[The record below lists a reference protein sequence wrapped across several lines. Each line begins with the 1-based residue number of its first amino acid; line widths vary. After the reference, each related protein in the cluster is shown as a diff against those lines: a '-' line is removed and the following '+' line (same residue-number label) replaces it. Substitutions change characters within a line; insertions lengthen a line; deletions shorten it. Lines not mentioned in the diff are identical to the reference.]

1 MKNLL
6 LFCFIYLMTSKVN
19 AQAQTFE
26 IVGKDTVNMIDIHNY
41 KTGKWVVRGHH
52 KKHTCFKRE
61 QIIEEGN
68 YVNNRKDGV
77 WTEYNCNSNV
87 RSKLTYVNGVLDGNA
102 VFYDEKGKVIKEGAF
117 KNNKW
122 VKP

>member
-1 MKNLL
+1 M
-6 LFCFIYLMTSKVN
+6 
-19 AQAQTFE
+19 AQSYE
-26 IVGKDTVNMIDIHNY
+26 VVKRDTVNVIDRNNNKI
-41 KTGKWVVRGHH
+41 GKWIVRGYH
-52 KKHTCFKRE
+52 KKHTCFKPE

-77 WTEYNCNSNV
+77 WTEYYCNSNV
-87 RSKLTYVNGVLDGNA
+87 RSKLTYVNGVLDGYA